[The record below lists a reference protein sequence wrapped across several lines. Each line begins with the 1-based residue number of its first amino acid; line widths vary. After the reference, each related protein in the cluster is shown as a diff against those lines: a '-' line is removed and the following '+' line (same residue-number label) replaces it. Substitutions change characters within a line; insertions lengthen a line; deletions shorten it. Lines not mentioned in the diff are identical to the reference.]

1 VHDLRMTAASS
12 AIANPLV
19 RAFAAGRF
27 ASVVGAQMISLA
39 VGWQLYER
47 TGSAISLG
55 LVGAFELA
63 PVFLLMIPAGNAA
76 DRMPR
81 RDLARYAHALLALA
95 ALGLAYVS
103 WSGAP
108 TAWIYA
114 LLVLVGTARAFASP
128 SVSTILPQLLPP
140 AQFAS
145 SNAWL
150 SSTYEV
156 ASTCGP
162 ALAGWMIWL
171 TGSATATFAA
181 AAALQVV
188 FIAVLSTFP
197 ARPPEPT
204 DHARSPREVFAGFAF
219 IRRNPVF
226 LAAIT
231 LDLFAVL
238 LAGAIALLPVFA
250 KDILHVGDLGLG
262 FLRAAPALGALT
274 MALILT
280 RARPWNRPGRA
291 LLLAVVGFGAATIG
305 FGLSRDFGLSLAC
318 LFLVGL
324 FDEISVVVR
333 MTLEQMITPDR
344 LRGRVSSINY
354 VFIGFSNELG
364 MLESGIVASLIGAA
378 PCVVVGGVGSMIV
391 AGVVALRWPQLARI
405 GPLADLRPDE
415 DRPFELPVLPAKES
429 DLPA

>member
-1 VHDLRMTAASS
+1 MTAADS
-12 AIANPLV
+12 AIKNPLV

-47 TGSAISLG
+47 TGAVLSLG
-55 LVGAFELA
+55 LVGVFELA
-63 PVFLLMIPAGNAA
+63 PVFLLMIPAGNLA

-81 RDLARYAHALLALA
+81 RDLARFAHALLGLA
-95 ALGLAYVS
+95 ALGLAFVS
-103 WSGAP
+103 WVGAP

-114 LLVLVGTARAFASP
+114 LLVLVGAARAFSSP
-128 SVSTILPQLLPP
+128 SVATILPQLLPP

-145 SNAWL
+145 ANAWM

-156 ASTCGP
+156 ASVSGP
-162 ALAGWMIWL
+162 AIAGWVIWL
-171 TGSATATFAA
+171 FGSATATFVAA
-181 AAALQVV
+181 AVLQVV
-188 FIAVLSTFP
+188 FIAVLSTLP
-197 ARPPEPT
+197 ARPPQATE
-204 DHARSPREVFAGFAF
+204 HAHSPGELFAGLAF
-219 IRRNPVF
+219 IRQNPVF

-238 LAGAIALLPVFA
+238 LGGAVALLPVFA
-250 KDILHVGDLGLG
+250 ADILHVGATGLG

-280 RARPWNRPGRA
+280 RIRPWKRPGRA
-291 LLLAVVGFGAATIG
+291 LLLAVVGFGMSTIG
-305 FGLSRDFGLSLAC
+305 FGLSRDLAISLAC
-318 LFLVGL
+318 LFLIGL

-344 LRGRVSSINY
+344 LRGRVSAINY
-354 VFIGFSNELG
+354 VFIGFSNEFG
-364 MLESGIVASLIGAA
+364 AFESGTTAALFGTVPSVVAGGIGA
-378 PCVVVGGVGSMIV
+378 VFV
-391 AGVVALRWPQLARI
+391 AGLVALRWPQLVRV
-405 GPLADLRPDE
+405 GPLVDLRPDE
-415 DRPFELPVLPAKES
+415 ERPFTLPAVPAKES